1 VCTALSE
8 EQEMVVNQALQ
19 GGLADQVFVE
29 AFKLQIRRCDIA
41 TLCDRTWLNDQVY
54 DFYVCIWGDILWKL

>member
-1 VCTALSE
+1 
-8 EQEMVVNQALQ
+8 MVVNQALQ

-54 DFYVCIWGDILWKL
+54 DFYVCIWGDIL